1 MTGEVDY
8 RSLFEHAADA
18 LVVFDPDT
26 GEILDANDR
35 YCELLGYSRDRVDE
49 VTLSDVTAPD
59 WEWPAGPDELV
70 ARAREQGPTT
80 FEWYS
85 QHRDG
90 TPFWTEVALSII
102 ESGDGEAVCAR
113 VRDISDRKDS
123 EREATLYE
131 TIVENVND
139 GVYVFDTDGTIEY
152 VNPRIAA
159 VTGIDRERWIGN
171 TVRVFAEE
179 GIAGEEPVAE
189 FERAFEA
196 FVEGGDERTQID
208 IESPTGILDVI
219 DIRLSAVRYGGEL
232 RKVVATV
239 RDISER
245 VEHQRR
251 LAERTEQ
258 LEVLNRVVRH
268 DIRNDMTVVLAW
280 LEALEANVDE
290 AGRDAFERI
299 ERASEHVVELTEI
312 ARDHVDVVVGDREI
326 EPEPTD
332 LADTLETELAKQR
345 ESYPNATVEVEGE
358 LPDARVAAD
367 GMLPSVFRNLLNN
380 AVQHNDG
387 PSPTVSVGAERDGD
401 VVRVRVTD
409 DGPGVPDAQKETIFG
424 KGEKGLDS
432 PGSGIGLYLVYSLVE
447 GYGGDVWVED
457 RADGESGAVFV
468 VELPV
473 AEA

>member
-26 GEILDANDR
+26 GDVLDANER
-35 YCELLGYSRDRVDE
+35 YCELVGYSTDRVDE
-49 VTLSDVTAPD
+49 VTLSDVTAD
-59 WEWPAGPDELV
+59 GWEWPASPDELV
-70 ARAREQGPTT
+70 DRAREEGPTT
-80 FEWYS
+80 IEWYS

-102 ESGDGEAVCAR
+102 ESDDGEAVCAR
-113 VRDISDRKDS
+113 VRDVTERKDT

-131 TIVENVND
+131 TIVENVSD

-152 VNPRIAA
+152 VNPRITA

-171 TVRVFAEE
+171 TVRVFTED
-179 GIAGEEPVAE
+179 GVAGEEPVAE

-196 FVEGGDERTQID
+196 FVESGDDRTQLD
-208 IESPTGILDVI
+208 VESPTGIFDVI
-219 DIRLSAVRYGGEL
+219 DIRLSAVRFGGEL

-239 RDISER
+239 RDVSER

-251 LAERTEQ
+251 LTERTEQ

-280 LEALEANVDE
+280 LEALEAHVDDDD
-290 AGRDAFERI
+290 RDALERI

-312 ARDHVDVVVGDREI
+312 ARDHVDVVVGDGEV

-332 LADTLETELAKQR
+332 LADALETELEKRR
-345 ESYPNATVEVEGE
+345 ESYPDATFEVDGE

-387 PSPTVSVGAERDGD
+387 PSPTVSVSAERDGD
-401 VVRVRVTD
+401 TVCVRVTD

-432 PGSGIGLYLVYSLVE
+432 PGSGIGLYLVYCLVE
-447 GYGGDVWVED
+447 GYGGSVRVED

-473 AEA
+473 AGA

>member
-8 RSLFEHAADA
+8 RALFEHAADA
-18 LVVFDPDT
+18 LVVFDPAT
-26 GEILDANDR
+26 GEIVDANER
-35 YCELLGYSRDRVDE
+35 YCELLGYSADQVDG
-49 VTLSDVTAPD
+49 VTLSDVTAD
-59 WEWPAGPDELV
+59 GWEWPASPDELV
-70 ARAREQGPTT
+70 DRAREHGPTRI
-80 FEWYS
+80 EWYH
-85 QHRDG
+85 QHSDG
-90 TPFWTEVALSII
+90 TTFWTEVALSVVG
-102 ESGDGEAVCAR
+102 SGDDETVCAR
-113 VRDISDRKDS
+113 VRDISDLKDS

-131 TIVENVND
+131 TIVENVSD

-152 VNPRIAA
+152 VNPRIAT
-159 VTGIDRERWIGN
+159 VTRIERERWIGN

-179 GIAGEEPVAE
+179 GVASEEPVE
-189 FERAFEA
+189 QFQRTFEA
-196 FVEGGDERTQID
+196 FVESGDDRTQLD
-208 IESPTGILDVI
+208 IESPSGIFDVI
-219 DIRLSAVRYGGEL
+219 DIRLSAVRFGGEL

-258 LEVLNRVVRH
+258 LAVLNRVVRH

-280 LEALEANVDE
+280 LEALEAHVDE
-290 AGRDAFERI
+290 GGRDALDRI

-312 ARDHVDVVVGDREI
+312 ARDHVDVVVGDGEI

-332 LADTLETELAKQR
+332 LTDALGTEIEKHR
-345 ESYPNATVEVEGE
+345 ESYPQATFEVDGE

-409 DGPGVPDAQKETIFG
+409 DGPGVPDSQKETIFG

-432 PGSGIGLYLVYSLVE
+432 PGSGIGLYLVYCLVE

-457 RADGESGAVFV
+457 RPDDTSGAVFV

-473 AEA
+473 A

>member
-18 LVVFDPDT
+18 LVVFDPGT
-26 GEILDANDR
+26 GEILDANER
-35 YCELLGYSRDRVDE
+35 YCELLGYSADQVDE
-49 VTLSDVTAPD
+49 VTVSDVTAD
-59 WEWPAGPDELV
+59 GWEWPASPDELV
-70 ARAREQGPTT
+70 DRARDHGPTT
-80 FEWYS
+80 IEWYH
-85 QHRDG
+85 QHSDG
-90 TPFWTEVALSII
+90 TTFWAEVALSVVG
-102 ESGDGEAVCAR
+102 SGDDETVCAR
-113 VRDISDRKDS
+113 VRDISDLKDS

-139 GVYVFDTDGTIEY
+139 GVYVFDTEGTIEY

-159 VTGIDRERWIGN
+159 VTGIEQERWLGN
-171 TVRVFAEE
+171 TVEVFADE
-179 GIAGEEPVAE
+179 GVAGEEPVE
-189 FERAFEA
+189 QFERAFEA
-196 FVEGGDERTQID
+196 FVESGDDRTQID
-208 IESPTGILDVI
+208 IESPEGVFDVI
-219 DIRLSAVRYGGEL
+219 DIRLSAVRFDGEL
-232 RKVVATV
+232 RKVIATV
-239 RDISER
+239 RDVSER
-245 VEHQRR
+245 VEHQRQ

-280 LEALEANVDE
+280 LEALESHVEDG
-290 AGRDAFERI
+290 GRDALDRI

-312 ARDHVDVVVGDREI
+312 AREHVDVVVGDGEV

-332 LADTLETELAKQR
+332 LADALETELAKRR
-345 ESYPNATVEVEGE
+345 ESYPQATFVVDGK

-380 AVQHNDG
+380 AVQHNDNR
-387 PSPTVSVGAERDGD
+387 SPTVSVAAERDED

-409 DGPGVPDAQKETIFG
+409 DGPGVPDSQKETIFG

-432 PGSGIGLYLVYSLVE
+432 PGSGIGLYLVYCLVE
-447 GYGGDVWVED
+447 GYGGDVWVKD
-457 RADGESGAVFV
+457 RPDGESGAVFV

-473 AEA
+473 AGA

>member
-26 GEILDANDR
+26 GAVLDANER
-35 YCELLGYSRDRVDE
+35 YCGLVGYDETELDE
-49 VTLSDVTAPD
+49 VTLSDVTAD
-59 WEWPAGPDELV
+59 GWEWPTGPDELV
-70 ARAREQGPTT
+70 ARAREEGPTT
-80 FEWYS
+80 IEWYS
-85 QHRDG
+85 QHSDG
-90 TPFWTEVALSII
+90 TPFWTEVALSVI
-102 ESGDGEAVCAR
+102 ESNGNETICAR

-123 EREATLYE
+123 EREVTLYE
-131 TIVENVND
+131 TIVENVSD
-139 GVYVFDTDGTIEY
+139 GVYVFDTDGIIEY
-152 VNPRIAA
+152 VNPRIAE

-219 DIRLSAVRYGGEL
+219 DIRLSAVRFDGEL

-239 RDISER
+239 RDISDR
-245 VEHQRR
+245 VERERQ

-280 LEALEANVDE
+280 LEALEAHVGEDG
-290 AGRDAFERI
+290 ADALDRI

-312 ARDHVDVVVGDREI
+312 ARDHVDVVVGDGEI

-332 LADTLETELAKQR
+332 LTDALETELEKHR
-345 ESYPNATVEVEGE
+345 ESYPNATFEIEGGV
-358 LPDARVAAD
+358 PDTRVAAD

-387 PSPTVSVGAERDGD
+387 PSPTVSVAAERDDD

-473 AEA
+473 AEV